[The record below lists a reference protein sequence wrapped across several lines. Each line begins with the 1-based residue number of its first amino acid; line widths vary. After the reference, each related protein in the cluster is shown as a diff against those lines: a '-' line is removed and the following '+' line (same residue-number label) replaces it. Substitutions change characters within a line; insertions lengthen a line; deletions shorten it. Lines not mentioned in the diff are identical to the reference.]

1 MHLAL
6 LGRFKNKTKDNL
18 QINDN
23 LANFLKHTQELFG
36 SLFLN
41 HSVK

>member
-6 LGRFKNKTKDNL
+6 LGRFKKTKDNL
-18 QINDN
+18 LINDN